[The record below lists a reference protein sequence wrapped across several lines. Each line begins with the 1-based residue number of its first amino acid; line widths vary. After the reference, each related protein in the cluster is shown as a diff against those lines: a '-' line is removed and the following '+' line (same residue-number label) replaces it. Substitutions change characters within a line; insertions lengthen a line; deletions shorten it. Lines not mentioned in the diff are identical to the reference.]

1 MGEKVIVIP
10 SSQRVYVPYVAWL
23 KIDLEEHNITIS
35 IEIREDM
42 SKRLQWLCRA
52 TISKPSDERHGHPQ
66 SPA

>member
-10 SSQRVYVPYVAWL
+10 SSQRVYVSCVAWL

-42 SKRLQWLCRA
+42 SKGSSGFAEQ
-52 TISKPSDERHGHPQ
+52 
-66 SPA
+66 